1 MTNGCSVTLLPA
13 RSPVGRRE
21 KFCDQ
26 NLSSKLAALIDSFQK
41 MKMPARS
48 KGERRVWSLARET
61 WSWLKDAR
69 LLWPTS
75 RGADRT
81 RARTWALTVG
91 NVGGGAPR
99 RRRYSDQA
107 PKCRNRHHKSCWV

>member
-13 RSPVGRRE
+13 RSPVLRRE

-48 KGERRVWSLARET
+48 KGERRVWSLARQT
-61 WSWLKDAR
+61 WSWTKDVR
-69 LLWPTS
+69 LLWPHGH
-75 RGADRT
+75 RADRS
-81 RARTWALTVG
+81 RTHACALTV
-91 NVGGGAPR
+91 VDGGEGPAPR
-99 RRRYSDQA
+99 RG
-107 PKCRNRHHKSCWV
+107 